1 MGKFVEMNFEY
12 GSIQQ
17 AYLSYL
23 FFQIVEKAAVSL
35 LNNSN
40 NQSSRAPRTI
50 VSQNVGS
57 IDFWPSLGRL
67 ITNKILMCQIL
78 ACTLYIMAIVNFVAF
93 ENLIGQSRF
102 HVPKPTG
109 MLLGFEDPISSRLI
123 TSKRRP
129 NYLLPFFF

>member
-1 MGKFVEMNFEY
+1 M
-12 GSIQQ
+12 
-17 AYLSYL
+17 
-23 FFQIVEKAAVSL
+23 FQIVEKAAVSL

-40 NQSSRAPRTI
+40 NQNQAPRTI

-57 IDFWPSLGRL
+57 SDFWPSLGRL

-78 ACTLYIMAIVNFVAF
+78 ACTLYIMAIVNFVDF

-123 TSKRRP
+123 TSKIMSEIIP
-129 NYLLPFFF
+129 S